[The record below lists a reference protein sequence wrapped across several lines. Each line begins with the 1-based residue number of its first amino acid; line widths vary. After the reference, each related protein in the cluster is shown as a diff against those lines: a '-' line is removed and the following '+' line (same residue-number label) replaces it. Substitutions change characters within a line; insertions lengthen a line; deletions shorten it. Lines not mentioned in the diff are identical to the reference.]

1 MSDEPK
7 PTPPDDKPAAPE
19 STDGVTLPDGTKLPP
34 ISDEKWNE
42 KWKEFEGGL
51 SRNNRDKKRD

>member
-19 STDGVTLPDGTKLPP
+19 PKGGATLPDGTKLPP
-34 ISDEKWNE
+34 ISDEKW
-42 KWKEFEGGL
+42 KEFEGSL